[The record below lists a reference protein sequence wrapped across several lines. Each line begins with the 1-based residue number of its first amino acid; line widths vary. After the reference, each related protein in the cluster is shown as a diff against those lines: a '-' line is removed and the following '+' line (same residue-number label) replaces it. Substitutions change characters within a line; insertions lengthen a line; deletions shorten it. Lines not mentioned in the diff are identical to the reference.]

1 MILVDEGVGSMASV
15 DYVFKVLA
23 AAYGAA
29 WDRSLGTAPMADV
42 KTIWASALDG
52 FTQSVQARKAISWAL
67 NNLPDRC
74 PNAMEFRRLC
84 HQAPAPQALRLPEPQ
99 ANPERMRSEL
109 AKLAP
114 LLEQAKAT
122 AAIHDNKAW
131 ARRIVARHQA
141 GDKVARCTLG
151 LAQDALRI
159 GSHG

>member
-29 WDRSLGTAPMADV
+29 WDRSLGAAPLGDV
-42 KTIWASALDG
+42 MTVWANAMDG
-52 FTQSVQARKAISWAL
+52 FTQTAQARKAISWAL

-84 HQAPAPQALRLPEPQ
+84 HQAPSPEAPRLPEPK
-99 ANPERMRSEL
+99 ADPERVRAEL

-114 LLEQAKAT
+114 LRQQVQAT
-122 AAIHDNKAW
+122 AYSCDAKAW
-131 ARRIVARHQA
+131 ARRIVASHQA
-141 GDKVARCTLG
+141 GDKVNRAALQMART
-151 LAQDALRI
+151 ALRMDA
-159 GSHG
+159 HA

>member
-15 DYVFKVLA
+15 EYVFKVLA

-29 WDRSLGTAPMADV
+29 WDRSMGTAPIGDV
-42 KTIWASALDG
+42 MTVWANALDG
-52 FTQSVQARKAISWAL
+52 FTQSVQSRKAISWAL

-84 HQAPAPQALRLPEPQ
+84 HQAPAPEAPRLPEPK
-99 ANPERMRSEL
+99 ADPERVRVEL
-109 AKLAP
+109 AKMAP
-114 LLEQAKAT
+114 LRQQAQ
-122 AAIHDNKAW
+122 AAAHDNKAW

-151 LAQDALRI
+151 MAQDALRM
-159 GSHG
+159 GVHG